1 MSKHSRTTPP
11 NFTKAPEPSTPEEV
25 LLDEGCGPAP
35 DEAKD
40 PHDPTGLNMHS
51 GDYIDRAGVLRA
63 QYDLTNAVAVH
74 AELSEDAADL
84 LAEFDR
90 DMKAYRDMLVDALGP
105 ILPAYIPAVRVGA
118 VSVRDTFSGGK

>member
-11 NFTKAPEPSTPEEV
+11 DFTKAPQHEPTPIEDSNPA
-25 LLDEGCGPAP
+25 LLTLTLAAADVPAG
-35 DEAKD
+35 A
-40 PHDPTGLNMHS
+40 TS
-51 GDYIDRAGVLRA
+51 RDYIDRAGALRA
-63 QYDLTNAVAVH
+63 QHEHTAAVAVQ
-74 AELSEDAADL
+74 AELSEAAADL

-118 VSVRDTFSGGK
+118 VSVRDTFGGGK